1 MKEIKVKAPAKIN
14 LYLAV
19 FGKRKD
25 GFHNIETVM
34 QTVNFFDEIKL
45 KERPCGIKIFSSH
58 HPQIPKGKNNLAY
71 QAARLFLERTGLK
84 KGILIK
90 LKKNIPVGAGLG
102 GGSSDAA
109 AVLRGM
115 NKLWNLKLSRKKL
128 IKWAKELGSDVP
140 FFIEGNTA
148 WARGRGEKINALR
161 SRKSFCFLLFFPG
174 RPLSTAKVYQTFAQ
188 DKKIGRKKHIER
200 IRQLSG
206 ALENGNLKRLKVSL
220 YNDLEK
226 TVFKIRPDILA
237 YCQNLSQAGLD
248 PVKLCGSGSA
258 LFTPVGNI
266 RRAEY
271 FVNKLNL
278 RKEAR
283 IVKSFFGA

>member
-25 GFHNIETVM
+25 GFHNVETVM
-34 QTVNFFDEIKL
+34 QTVSFFDEIKL
-45 KERPCGIKIFSSH
+45 KERPSGIKISSSH
-58 HPQIPKGKNNLAY
+58 SQIPKGKSNLAY
-71 QAARLFLERTGLK
+71 RAARLFFRRTGLK
-84 KGILIK
+84 KGIFIN

-115 NKLWNLKLSRKKL
+115 NKLWNLKLSREKL
-128 IKWAKELGSDVP
+128 IEWAKELGSDVP

-148 WARGRGEKINALR
+148 WARGRGEKINALKG
-161 SRKSFCFLLFFPG
+161 RKSFYFLLFPPG
-174 RPLSTAKVYQTFAQ
+174 RPLSTAKVYQAFSP
-188 DKKIGRKKHIER
+188 DKKIGRKKHMER
-200 IRQLSG
+200 IRQLTG
-206 ALENGNLKRLKVSL
+206 ALESGNLKRLKVFL
-220 YNDLEK
+220 YNGLEK

-237 YCQNLSQAGLD
+237 YCRSLSQAGLN

-258 LFTPVGNI
+258 LFAPVQNI
-266 RRAEY
+266 RQAEY
-271 FVNKLNL
+271 FIDKLKL
-278 RKEAR
+278 RKEVR
-283 IVKSFFGA
+283 IVKSFFGAE

>member
-1 MKEIKVKAPAKIN
+1 MKEIRIKAPAKIN

-34 QTVNFFDEIKL
+34 QTVDFFDEIEL
-45 KERPCGIKIFSSH
+45 KERPGGIRIFSS
-58 HPQIPKGKNNLAY
+58 HPQIPKGKSNLAY

-84 KGILIK
+84 KGIFIN

-115 NKLWNLKLSRKKL
+115 DKLWNLKLSKKKL
-128 IKWAKELGSDVP
+128 IRWAKELGSDVP
-140 FFIEGNTA
+140 FFIKGNTA
-148 WARGRGEKINALR
+148 WVRGRGEKVKVLR
-161 SRKSFCFLLFFPG
+161 GRRSFCFLLFFPG
-174 RPLSTAKVYQTFAQ
+174 RALSTAKVYHSFTQ
-188 DKKIGRKKHIER
+188 DKEFGKRKHIGRLRKLTGTLK
-200 IRQLSG
+200 G
-206 ALENGNLKRLKVSL
+206 GNLKQLKTSL
-220 YNDLEK
+220 YNGLEK
-226 TVFKIRPDILA
+226 TVFRIRPDILA
-237 YCQNLSQAGLD
+237 YYRNLTQAGLA

-258 LFTPVGNI
+258 LFAPVGNV
-266 RRAEY
+266 RQAEY
-271 FVNKLNL
+271 FINKLNL

-283 IVKSFFGA
+283 IVKSFFEP